1 MKRVNRNK
9 RVVFYLAVLAV
20 ILLPFAVESDNTCV
34 IINCVS
40 AATVCVINAV
50 VALWGCSK
58 KEIEDITGLNIFSE
72 E

>member
-20 ILLPFAVESDNTCV
+20 FLLPFAVESGNTLV
-34 IINCVS
+34 IVNCVS

-50 VALWGCSK
+50 AALWGCSK
-58 KEIEDITGLNIFSE
+58 KEIEDITGLDIFGE